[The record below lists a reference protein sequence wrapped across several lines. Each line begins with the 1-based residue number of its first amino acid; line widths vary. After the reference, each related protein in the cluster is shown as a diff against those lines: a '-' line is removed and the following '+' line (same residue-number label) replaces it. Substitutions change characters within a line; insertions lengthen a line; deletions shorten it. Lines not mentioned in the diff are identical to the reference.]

1 MAAHYLLNMCARNS
15 SRYMGNVTMSPR
27 AKYVPLRLKHLPF
40 SNLIS
45 WQWRGVQA
53 VDGDGLTQ
61 DIVSPNINLWLD
73 LCLSSEDFHFPP
85 ACLQYGGVKPCSR
98 PSLITNSGRAA
109 EKNMVFIMSGL
120 NRTVGVHQSSARQ
133 TISRTQQHL
142 KVCRPLFV
150 SLALSQ
156 HCFFLFRSRSSR
168 SRGTPFSK

>member
-1 MAAHYLLNMCARNS
+1 
-15 SRYMGNVTMSPR
+15 MSPR

-61 DIVSPNINLWLD
+61 DIVFPIINLWLD

-109 EKNMVFIMSGL
+109 EKNMVFIMSGV
-120 NRTVGVHQSSARQ
+120 NPTDGVHQSNADPDYLTNNITTFKSVPPPLCLSCSLSA
-133 TISRTQQHL
+133 
-142 KVCRPLFV
+142 LF
-150 SLALSQ
+150 L
-156 HCFFLFRSRSSR
+156 
-168 SRGTPFSK
+168 PFSQQGQSLSGDSFL